1 MLLKFSQVKLSSVVT
16 STIISLF
23 KVFRIKQAL
32 KSTKM
37 NKAKVYSI
45 IEMLTVLLLLI
56 LQSNKSIYHGLAS
69 LFATKTPINV

>member
-1 MLLKFSQVKLSSVVT
+1 MLLKFSQVKLSSVGT

-37 NKAKVYSI
+37 NNERKKLPQLPNVWT
-45 IEMLTVLLLLI
+45 EWNLRNV
-56 LQSNKSIYHGLAS
+56 GLKMSESAG
-69 LFATKTPINV
+69 FTG

>member
-1 MLLKFSQVKLSSVVT
+1 MLLKFSQLKLSIVVT

-37 NKAKVYSI
+37 NNERKNCPNFRMFEQSEIFGMFGLKMSESI
-45 IEMLTVLLLLI
+45 KFL
-56 LQSNKSIYHGLAS
+56 N
-69 LFATKTPINV
+69 